1 MLNTALSSREQA
13 QARLMQEIDAFRRA
27 HPACIHNF
35 DLSKTVYLHEHTH
48 LERAEGVLFLSSER
62 YDFNEIIFFADGMNL
77 LPDALAALFRKLGV
91 QKRFRITLNYQQSDP
106 ENENELVRTLFQ
118 SGFVRAK
125 RLARIR
131 AKFDENRRA
140 LCQKLTDPIPYTPE
154 FARLGDEQEILDFL
168 REEFDPL
175 ADNLPTLAEIR
186 ENIEKRQVAVIR
198 NESRILSAH
207 YFTAQNHI
215 YYGWYDIT
223 RKEHRGDFL
232 FLKIELFVN
241 DYFRQN
247 GIRFKR
253 AYGWRD
259 ITNKRHKREDKLA
272 GKSWE
277 SVFTDY
283 LLWPGEA
290 SR

>member
-1 MLNTALSSREQA
+1 MLTTTYLPREQM
-13 QARLMQEIDAFRRA
+13 RLLQEIDAFRCA

-35 DLSKTVYLHEHTH
+35 GPEKAVYLHEHTQV
-48 LERAEGVLFLSSER
+48 ERDENAIFLLAPR
-62 YDFNEIIFFADGMNL
+62 HDFHEIIFFVESMNQ
-77 LPDALAALFRKLGV
+77 LPGTLAALIHKSGAE
-91 QKRFRITLNYQQSDP
+91 KRYRITLNYQQSDP
-106 ENENELVRTLFQ
+106 NEENELVRTLFQ
-118 SGFVRAK
+118 SGFVRTK

-131 AKFDENRRA
+131 AKFDETRKA
-140 LCQKLTDPIPYTPE
+140 LCEKLAAPIPYTPE
-154 FARLGDEQEILDFL
+154 FARLGDEQEILDL
-168 REEFDPL
+168 LLEEFDPV

-186 ENIEKRQVAVIR
+186 ENIEKQQVAIIR
-198 NESRILSAH
+198 HEGKILSTH
-207 YFTAQNHI
+207 YFTIQNSI
-215 YYGWYDIT
+215 YYGWWDIT
-223 RKEHRGDFL
+223 RKEYRGDFL
-232 FLKIELFVN
+232 FLKIELFVS
-241 DYFRQN
+241 DHFQKN

-290 SR
+290 SQ